1 MKYSNYNEYLEHL
14 KEEEGKALKGKF
26 SLFSTLLMPMA
37 PDLGEFIELN
47 GVRIYKAMHPD
58 EFHEAW
64 GILTK
69 LSKKVLDE
77 E

>member
-14 KEEEGKALKGKF
+14 KEEEGKALKGKL
-26 SLFSTLLMPMA
+26 SLFSTLLMPMT

-64 GILTK
+64 ALLTK